1 MRILRVEH
9 QGRAFY
15 AALEE
20 SQEAGEERL
29 TCLQSHLAINRPLA
43 LSEVRILPLVAPSKV
58 ICVGLNYADHAAE
71 LNFSLRKEPAFFL
84 KPPSAIIGN
93 GQAICLP
100 PNVGRVDYEAELA
113 IVIGQAC
120 AHIRP
125 EEAPDYIF
133 GYTCANDVTARD
145 LQKDEPMFGRSKGYD
160 TFCPI
165 GPWIETVAPPMHSAI
180 RTVINGKVKQE
191 GTLAD
196 MLVKP
201 LDLVSYISSIMTL
214 LPGDLILTGTPKGVG
229 SIEEGDTVQIE
240 IENVGV
246 LFNGVNAPFITPLAQ
261 GGETRLLQ

>member
-20 SQEAGEERL
+20 DQEAGEGRL
-29 TCLQSHLAINRPLA
+29 TCLQSHLGINRSLA
-43 LSEVRILPLVAPSKV
+43 LAEVRILPLVAPSKV
-58 ICVGLNYADHAAE
+58 ICVGLNFADHAAE

-84 KPPSAIIGN
+84 KPPSAIISN
-93 GQAICLP
+93 GQAIVLP
-100 PNVGRVDYEAELA
+100 PHVGQVDYEAELA
-113 IVIGQAC
+113 IVMGQAC
-120 AHIRP
+120 SHIQP
-125 EEAPDYIF
+125 EEAADYIF

-145 LQKDEPMFGRSKGYD
+145 LQKGEPMFGRCKGYD

-165 GPWIETVAPPMHSAI
+165 GPWIETVAPPLHSAI
-180 RTVINGKVKQE
+180 RTVINGQVRQE
-191 GTLAD
+191 GKLED

-201 LDLVSYISSIMTL
+201 LELVSYLSSIMTL

-229 SIEEGDTVQIE
+229 PIQEGDTVQIE

-246 LFNGVNAPFITPLAQ
+246 LFNGVNAPYSTPIPQ
-261 GGETRLLQ
+261 MGETRLLQ